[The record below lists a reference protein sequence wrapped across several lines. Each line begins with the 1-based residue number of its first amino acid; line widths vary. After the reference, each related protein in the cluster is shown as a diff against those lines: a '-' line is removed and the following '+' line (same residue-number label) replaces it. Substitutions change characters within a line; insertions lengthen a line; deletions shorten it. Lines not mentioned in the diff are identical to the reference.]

1 MTYQFH
7 KKHHT
12 IRMEGYDEALVHMGA
27 ELDQAKKESYKYGW
41 LNSLTVMKVQKE
53 DKLLD
58 QHDPDYLDM
67 PESPFKLDASWMPS
81 GVILVNLIR
90 NYLGD
95 YCLSRDE
102 V

>member
-1 MTYQFH
+1 MTKKYQLSIIKRLNKKVNHMTYQFH

-58 QHDPDYLDM
+58 
-67 PESPFKLDASWMPS
+67 
-81 GVILVNLIR
+81 
-90 NYLGD
+90 
-95 YCLSRDE
+95 
-102 V
+102 